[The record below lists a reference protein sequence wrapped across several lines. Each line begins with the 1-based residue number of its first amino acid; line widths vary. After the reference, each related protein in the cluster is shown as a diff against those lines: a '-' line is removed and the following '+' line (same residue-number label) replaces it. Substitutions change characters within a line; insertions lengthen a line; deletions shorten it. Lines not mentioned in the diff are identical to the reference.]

1 MKKHLIVLST
11 LPDEDSAGRIAEEIL
26 RKRLA
31 ACVTVSPGVLS
42 LYWWR
47 GKISRDREFMLIIK
61 TTASRYNELEVLLR
75 ELHPYE
81 IPEITAI
88 PIVKGDPTYLGWM
101 EQETTTGFF
110 QGT

>member
-1 MKKHLIVLST
+1 MKKPLIVLST

-26 RKRLA
+26 QKRLA

-61 TTASRYNELEVLLR
+61 TTAPRYNELEALLR
-75 ELHPYE
+75 ERHPYE
-81 IPEITAI
+81 IPEITAV
-88 PIVKGDPTYLGWM
+88 PIEKGYPAYLEWL
-101 EQETTTGFF
+101 EQETSTG
-110 QGT
+110 